1 MECFHDQGQEA
12 NFAHI
17 PVTVQVVAGYT
28 HRRRPAQLGPHDSAP
43 SVRSPPPPPSLCY
56 LHFLLYSRN
65 NVLPPFNGPA
75 LGTSVSPVSLFRV
88 GREEN
93 RESRS
98 EAEFPELLSWSVQVQ
113 GIAQVSREIWDRMAS
128 LFK

>member
-43 SVRSPPPPPSLCY
+43 SVRSPPPPLP
-56 LHFLLYSRN
+56 LLFAFSFVFSQQRSSTIQRSSAWHIGIAG
-65 NVLPPFNGPA
+65 F
-75 LGTSVSPVSLFRV
+75 SVS
-88 GREEN
+88 
-93 RESRS
+93 
-98 EAEFPELLSWSVQVQ
+98 SWERGKQ
-113 GIAQVSREIWDRMAS
+113 GVT
-128 LFK
+128 K